1 MNTVQLP
8 KIIKCHSQWQGY
20 AAIETVV
27 NSLGINSL
35 FYCKGLNLLDY
46 ITDNTTVIAE
56 RQRIFQDML
65 DVPALSVMVDEVLE
79 TLDTI
84 AELARFN
91 YNADDNE
98 LSLYA
103 IKEVET
109 YVELI
114 DKLMYFVEKVRDKVK
129 SIQLKDFC
137 SAIEAVCIS
146 EEHKNLREAVGELT
160 YSVKSVKSITL
171 GINLNASLMPYEA
184 GIVSVNTEP
193 YRAGDLLSKFMRM
206 DFDKTD
212 MHTLAPLEVA
222 GKDLNTSEK
231 IALREAI
238 NFALNKI
245 LKKSLHGWRKMTK
258 TYFSPGTNPLLA
270 LTDDFRFLKKGFEI
284 IQSMKELKIPIC
296 FPQIS
301 EKEEKQFDAE
311 ELYNP
316 ITVQALNGQKFI
328 PNNITFDDNGG
339 FYILTGANQG
349 GKTVFLKS
357 VGIAQIMF
365 QLGLPVACRNA
376 RISPVEKLLI
386 HLPTSESAKANTS
399 RFSDECERM
408 RQIANQVTEYSLVLL
423 DESFSGSATEESLF
437 IAAEVLLAFAIIGC
451 RGIFSTHMHS
461 LAAEVKG
468 FNNDTEVVSKFDSI
482 VMKSEQ
488 GKSTYKLSR
497 CDPIG
502 RSYAC
507 TVAEKYG
514 LSTYAILQNYRNDH
528 K

>member
-35 FYCKGLNLLDY
+35 FYCKGLNLLEY
-46 ITDNTTVIAE
+46 ITDDTTVIAE
-56 RQRIFQDML
+56 RQRIFQDMI
-65 DVPALSVMVDEVLE
+65 DIPELSVMVDEAFDM
-79 TLDTI
+79 LDTI
-84 AELARFN
+84 GELEKFN
-91 YNADDNE
+91 YNTGDNE
-98 LSLYA
+98 MSLYA

-114 DKLMYFVEKVRDKVK
+114 DKLMCFVEKVREKVN

-137 SAIEAVCIS
+137 SAIEAVYIS
-146 EEHKNLREAVGELT
+146 EEHKHLREAVSELI

-193 YRAGDLLSKFMRM
+193 YRAGDLFSKFMRM
-206 DFDKTD
+206 DLDKND
-212 MHTLAPLEVA
+212 MHTLAPLEIA
-222 GKDLNTSEK
+222 GKDLNAIEK
-231 IALREAI
+231 NALRESI
-238 NFALNKI
+238 NSALNKI

-258 TYFSPGTNPLLA
+258 EYFSMGTNPFLA

-284 IQSMKELKIPIC
+284 IQSMKEFKIPIC

-301 EKEEKQFDAE
+301 AKEKKEFDVEA
-311 ELYNP
+311 LYNP

-365 QLGLPVACRNA
+365 QLGLPVACHSA
-376 RISPVEKLLI
+376 CISPAEKLLI
-386 HLPTSESAKANTS
+386 HLPTRESAKANTS
-399 RFSDECERM
+399 RFADECERM
-408 RQIANQVTEYSLVLL
+408 REIANQVTEYSLVLL
-423 DESFSGSATEESLF
+423 DESFSGSAAEESLF
-437 IAAEVLLAFAIIGC
+437 IAEEVLHA
-451 RGIFSTHMHS
+451 
-461 LAAEVKG
+461 
-468 FNNDTEVVSKFDSI
+468 
-482 VMKSEQ
+482 
-488 GKSTYKLSR
+488 TYKLSR
-497 CDPIG
+497 CKPLG
-502 RSYAC
+502 GSYAC

-514 LSTYAILQNYRNDH
+514 LSTHAILHSYQNNTKYN
-528 K
+528 